1 MAEQQR
7 AEALRIADAQAAAA
21 VRRSREFNSTMST
34 LTATL
39 QQQLADFQREL
50 ATTRDEHSQAL
61 EAQSREH
68 AALRQQHSERLAD
81 FQRQQREFLTINDT
95 LRLEAANLREEFAQL
110 HTNSRIQQHRMEGER
125 EALLVDHDN
134 LRGVHAA
141 LVGACDDILVGSAA
155 TWGPAHHHLRDLLAR
170 HRRPS

>member
-7 AEALRIADAQAAAA
+7 AEALLIADAQAAAA
-21 VRRSREFNSTMST
+21 VRRSREFTSTMST
-34 LTATL
+34 LTATLEARTQETATL

-68 AALRQQHSERLAD
+68 AAL
-81 FQRQQREFLTINDT
+81 QRQQREFLTINDT
-95 LRLEAANLREEFAQL
+95 LRLEAANLREEFAQH

-141 LVGACDDILVGSAA
+141 LVVACDDILVGSAA
-155 TWGPAHHHLRDLLAR
+155 AWGPAHHHLRDLLAR